1 MINKSHLSTGGAIF
15 FSMGWNILQKTHNEL
30 VHNTAR
36 LLFANIFAQ
45 VIGLLVYPVLTRMYA
60 PDDFGLLNLFMSIG
74 GILSLLA
81 TSEYQNAVL
90 LPSHENEAAGVA
102 RVALCVL
109 SGWLIVIILTI
120 PFSAS
125 IAHLLKAPSLSAVY
139 WLLVPYVGLTGC
151 WAVYNAWLTRRREYG
166 RISACQLNQSA
177 TGVLTKLL
185 FGWMG
190 WLRSGLVLSSVLSP
204 FIAVLVAVCRSKE
217 AFHGLWQSH
226 DEPIKDIANRYKRF
240 PLYSMPRTLIN
251 NLSGN
256 LPALLLTP
264 YFGLNQLGFFA
275 MAMTLAFRP
284 ISMITSSVHQ
294 VLFEHVAQ
302 SVRNHESIVPWLRKQ
317 WLRAVAFVIPV
328 MAVITVILPWLV
340 NLFLGDGWEKTAT
353 LIRYMMPWMTCVC
366 LVAPLAFISEVFGKQ
381 KLFLVLEIVYLVLR
395 VAAMGIGIWVNSFE
409 WAIILMSVAGTVVLL
424 AQLVCYIVILKRYEL
439 SRLTQAGE

>member
-1 MINKSHLSTGGAIF
+1 MGNQLSKICNSPSVRNVG
-15 FSMGWNILQKTHNEL
+15 K
-30 VHNTAR
+30 
-36 LLFANIFAQ
+36 LLSANIVAQ
-45 VIGLLVYPVLTRMYA
+45 ALGLLVYPVLTRLYA
-60 PDDFGLLNLFMSIG
+60 PEDFGLLNLFMSIG
-74 GILSLLA
+74 GILALLA
-81 TSEYQNAVL
+81 TSEYQNAIL
-90 LPSHENEAAGVA
+90 LPLHENEAAKVA
-102 RVALCVL
+102 RVALLVL
-109 SGWLIVIILTI
+109 SGWLIIITLTI
-120 PFSAS
+120 PLSTS
-125 IAHLLKAPSLSAVY
+125 IAHLLNAPGLSALY
-139 WLLVPYVGLTGC
+139 WLLVPFVGLAGC
-151 WAVYNAWLTRRREYG
+151 WAVYNSWLTRRREYG
-166 RISACQLNQSA
+166 RISAYQLNQSA

-190 WLRSGLVLSSVLSP
+190 WMRSGLILSSVLSP
-204 FIAVLVAVCRSKE
+204 FIAISVAIFRTKE
-217 AFHGLWQSH
+217 AFHELWQSH
-226 DEPIKDIANRYKRF
+226 DEPIRNIANRYKRF

-294 VLFEHVAQ
+294 VLFERVAQ
-302 SVRNHESIVPWLRKQ
+302 AVRNRESIVPWFKKW
-317 WLRAVAFVIPV
+317 WLRGAVFVIPMMV
-328 MAVITVILPWLV
+328 LITVILPWLV
-340 NLFLGDGWEKTAT
+340 NLFLGDGWEKTAI

-381 KLFLVLEIVYLVLR
+381 KLFLILEIVYLVLR
-395 VAAMGIGIWVNSFE
+395 VIAMGMGIWMNSFE